1 MNNDSAH
8 PAPLSPTPLDVLRE
22 NWGYD
27 SFRGIQEEII
37 TGIMAGHDTLGLM
50 PTGGGK
56 SITFQVPA
64 LCREGL
70 CLVITPLIAL
80 MRDQVQ
86 NLRNRNILASAVYSG
101 MSAADIERVYDN
113 CIFGKTKFL
122 YISPERLD
130 SEMFQEK
137 LKRMNVSLITV
148 DEAHCISQWGYDFR
162 PAYLRV
168 KEVRKRC
175 PGVPVLALTATAT
188 PEVVDD
194 ICRQLEFREGSQVFR
209 MSFERKNLHYVV
221 RQSED
226 KFGQLLHILQSVP
239 GSAIVYT
246 RSREGT
252 VEMAHQLVESGVKA
266 LFFHAGLPLADKAL
280 RQQRWQTGETRVIV
294 ATNAFGMGI
303 DKPDVRLVIH
313 LDLPDSVEA
322 YFQEAGRAGRD
333 GQDAWAVLLYAKN
346 DIKKMERHIAEEFP
360 PKDFCAQIY
369 EELAYYFQLP
379 VGEGAGQDHEFNIN
393 NFCRCFRHYPVGV
406 ESALKLLTRAGY
418 ITYRDS
424 DDNKSRVMFIM
435 RRDELYY
442 LRHLSSSHDRIISAL
457 MRRYTGLFA
466 EYVFIEEET
475 LSTDTGLSSQEIY
488 DLLMDLTRQRIINYV
503 PRKNVPHILYEQRRL
518 ETRYIQFPK
527 SVYEERK
534 GVFERHIKGITT
546 YATEQDTCRSQYLL
560 NYFGEKDSPRCGHC
574 DVCCK

>member
-1 MNNDSAH
+1 MDNNSAR
-8 PAPLSPTPLDVLRE
+8 PASASPTPLDVLRE
-22 NWGYD
+22 NWGYE
-27 SFRGIQEEII
+27 SFRGIQEDII
-37 TGIMAGHDTLGLM
+37 ASIMAGHDTLGLM

-56 SITFQVPA
+56 SITFQVPT
-64 LCREGL
+64 LCMEGL
-70 CLVITPLIAL
+70 CIVITPLIAL

-86 NLRNRNILASAVYSG
+86 NLRYRNILASAVYSG
-101 MSAADIERVYDN
+101 MSAVDIERVYDN

-122 YISPERLD
+122 YISPERLGSD
-130 SEMFQEK
+130 MFREK
-137 LKRMNVSLITV
+137 VKRMHVSLITV

-168 KEVRKRC
+168 KEVRRMC
-175 PGVPVLALTATAT
+175 PDVPVLALTATAT
-188 PEVVDD
+188 PEVVED
-194 ICRQLEFREGSQVFR
+194 ICRQLEFKEGRQVFR

-221 RQSED
+221 RHCED

-252 VEMAHQLVESGVKA
+252 KEIASQLVESGVSA
-266 LFFHAGLPLADKAL
+266 QHFHAGLPLADKTL
-280 RQQRWQTGETRVIV
+280 RQQRWQEGATRVMV

-313 LDLPDSVEA
+313 LDLPDAVEA

-333 GQDAWAVLLYAKN
+333 GADAWAVLLCCKA

-360 PKDFCAQIY
+360 PQEFCRQIY
-369 EELAYYFQLP
+369 EELGYFFQLP
-379 VGEGAGQDHEFNIN
+379 IGEGAGKDHEFNIN
-393 NFCRCFRHYPVGV
+393 TFCRSFRHFPTGV

-424 DDNKSRVMFIM
+424 DDSKSRLMFII

-442 LRHLSSSHDRIISAL
+442 LRHLSSAQERIINAL
-457 MRRYTGLFA
+457 LRHYTGLFA
-466 EYVFIEEET
+466 EYVYIEEELLANET
-475 LSTDTGLSSQEIY
+475 HFDAQQIY
-488 DLLMDLTRQRIINYV
+488 DILMELTRLRIINFV
-503 PRKNVPHILYEQRRL
+503 PRKNIPHVAYEQRRL
-518 ETRYIQFPK
+518 ETRHVAFGPEI
-527 SVYEERK
+527 YEERK
-534 GVFERHIKGITT
+534 KIFERHIKAITT

-560 NYFGEKDSPRCGHC
+560 RYFGETNTRPCGHC
-574 DVCCK
+574 DVCCQ